1 MSSAADSY
9 FHLLSSTTQSQTTL
23 CALRTN
29 EPGGNTEIDDLLITV
44 LFKNFR
50 TECKAR
56 DTRKDGKLRFAP
68 GTNQALKY
76 AMSQFTTCSRTK
88 GRTEGIEV
96 KDEADLK
103 DQTRRC
109 VDVALRG
116 KEETAV
122 EKLTFEW
129 TS

>member
-9 FHLLSSTTQSQTTL
+9 FHLLSYTTRAETTL
-23 CALRTN
+23 YALRTD

-44 LFKNFR
+44 LFENFR

-56 DTRKDGKLRFAP
+56 DTRKDHKVRFAP

-76 AMSQFTTCSRTK
+76 AMSQFTTCSRTE

-96 KDEADLK
+96 KDEAGMK
-103 DQTRRC
+103 DQIRRC
-109 VDVALRG
+109 VDVAIRG
-116 KEETAV
+116 KEEIAV
-122 EKLTFEW
+122 KKSTFEW